1 VRAAHP
7 QGVGHIPGDAREPQ
21 RRGAALFPEDLYVFP
36 GDPARPPDA
45 QGFQGRLLRRE
56 AGRKVLI
63 GTSFRLAVG
72 PLSGREDAAVEP
84 VAVPLAGLGHPLDFQ
99 QVGPDPQDHH
109 VSSPP
114 SLGRA
119 ALGPKT
125 PGPKTRCEIIGRFRF
140 DRKVTFHSLDSTG
153 EAHKFGVKVSHART
167 SER

>member
-1 VRAAHP
+1 MRAAHP

-114 SLGRA
+114 SLGR
-119 ALGPKT
+119 P
-125 PGPKTRCEIIGRFRF
+125 RRSR
-140 DRKVTFHSLDSTG
+140 
-153 EAHKFGVKVSHART
+153 
-167 SER
+167 SENAGSENAM